1 MKLLRVPFNKDIFS
15 EKCPAL
21 ESKAECKNQL
31 ICYLKLVAILLCEK
45 VKLKI
50 MQIIME

>member
-1 MKLLRVPFNKDIFS
+1 MKLLRVPFNKATFS

-21 ESKAECKNQL
+21 ESKVEYKYQL

-45 VKLKI
+45 VKLKV
-50 MQIIME
+50 M